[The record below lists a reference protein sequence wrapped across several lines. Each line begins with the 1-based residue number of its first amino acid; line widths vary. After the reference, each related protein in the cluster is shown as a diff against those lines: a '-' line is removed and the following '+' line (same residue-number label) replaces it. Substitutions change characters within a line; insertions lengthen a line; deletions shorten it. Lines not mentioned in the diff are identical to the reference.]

1 MRIVFAGTPKFAVK
15 SLSVLNQSEHEVVAV
30 YCQPDRPK
38 GRGKVLTACPVKIF
52 SEENNLLVIQPED
65 FKDKQ
70 SQSQLALLNT
80 DVMVVA
86 AYGQILPKAVLEIPK
101 LGCLNIHASLLP
113 RWRGAAPIE
122 RAILEGDRE
131 TGISIMKMNEGLD
144 TGDIMLDKKCMIS
157 NHETAQTLHDT
168 LSNIGANA
176 ILETLN
182 MLPTL
187 KARPQQNNE
196 ATYAEKITK
205 DEAQID
211 WHQSAEKISRVI
223 RAFNPRPIAYTNAM
237 AKQFKNR
244 VLRIIEADIVNRQ
257 TTNSPGEVIK
267 YDKDVCYIATS
278 NGVINLKKVQ
288 LSGKKEVS
296 IKDFNNAYQ
305 LIKLKL

>member
-15 SLSVLNQSEHEVVAV
+15 SLSVLNQSDHEVIAV

-52 SEENNLLVIQPED
+52 AEENNLLVIQPED

-70 SQSQLALLNT
+70 SQSQLALLNP

-86 AYGQILPKAVLEIPK
+86 AYGQILPKSILQIPK

-131 TGISIMKMNEGLD
+131 TGISIMKMNEELD
-144 TGDIMLDKKCMIS
+144 TGDIMLVKKCMIS
-157 NHETAQTLHDT
+157 NHETAKTLHDT

-182 MLPTL
+182 MFPTL
-187 KARPQQNNE
+187 KARSQQNND
-196 ATYAEKITK
+196 ATYAEKVTK

-211 WHQSAEKISRVI
+211 WHQSAEQISRAI

-244 VLRIIEADIVNRQ
+244 VLRIIEAEVVNRQ
-257 TTNSPGEVIK
+257 TINSPGEVIK
-267 YDKDVCYIATS
+267 YDKDICHVATS

-305 LIKLKL
+305 LIKLK

>member
-15 SLSVLNQSEHEVVAV
+15 SLSVLNQSEHEIVAV

-38 GRGKVLTACPVKIF
+38 GRGKILTACPVKIF
-52 SEENNLLVIQPED
+52 AEENNLLVIQPED

-70 SQSQLALLNT
+70 SQTQLALLNP
-80 DVMVVA
+80 DAMVVA
-86 AYGQILPKAVLEIPK
+86 AYGQILPKSILKIPK

-144 TGDIMLDKKCMIS
+144 TGDILLEKKCTIS

-168 LSNIGANA
+168 LSNIGAKA
-176 ILETLN
+176 ILKTLN

-187 KARPQQNNE
+187 KARPQQKND
-196 ATYAEKITK
+196 ATYAEKVTK

-211 WHQSAEKISRVI
+211 WHQSAEQISRVI
-223 RAFNPRPIAYTNAM
+223 RAFNPRPIAYTNAF
-237 AKQFKNR
+237 AKQFKNK
-244 VLRIIEADIVNRQ
+244 VLRIIEVEVVKRQ
-257 TTNSPGEVIK
+257 TTNSPGEIIK
-267 YDKDVCYIATS
+267 YDKDVCYVATS
-278 NGVINLKKVQ
+278 SGVINLKKVQ

-305 LIKLKL
+305 LIKLN

>member
-144 TGDIMLDKKCMIS
+144 TGDILLEKKCTIS

-168 LSNIGANA
+168 LSNVGANA
-176 ILETLN
+176 ILKTLN

-187 KARPQQNNE
+187 KARPQQNND
-196 ATYAEKITK
+196 ATYAEKVTK

-211 WHQSAEKISRVI
+211 WHQSAEQISRVI
-223 RAFNPRPIAYTNAM
+223 RAFNPRPIAYTNAL
-237 AKQFKNR
+237 AKQFENR
-244 VLRIIEADIVNRQ
+244 VLRIIEAEVVNIQ
-257 TTNSPGEVIK
+257 TTSSPGEVIK
-267 YDKDVCYIATS
+267 YGKSVCYVATS
-278 NGVINLKKVQ
+278 NGAINLKKVQ
-288 LSGKKEVS
+288 LSGKKES
-296 IKDFNNAYQ
+296 YIKDFNNAYQ
-305 LIKLKL
+305 LMKLN

>member
-52 SEENNLLVIQPED
+52 AEKNNLLVIQPED
-65 FKDKQ
+65 LKDKQ
-70 SQSQLALLNT
+70 NQKQLTLLNP
-80 DVMVVA
+80 DIMVVV
-86 AYGQILPKAVLEIPK
+86 AYGQILPKAVLQIPK

-131 TGISIMKMNEGLD
+131 TGISIMKMNEELD
-144 TGDIMLDKKCMIS
+144 TGDILLEKKCTIS

-187 KARPQQNNE
+187 KAIPQQNND
-196 ATYAEKITK
+196 ATYAEKVTK

-211 WHQSAEKISRVI
+211 WHQSAEQISRVI
-223 RAFNPRPIAYTNAM
+223 RAFNPRPIAYTNAL
-237 AKQFKNR
+237 AKQFENR
-244 VLRIIEADIVNRQ
+244 VLRIIEAEVVKRQ
-257 TTNSPGEVIK
+257 TTS
-267 YDKDVCYIATS
+267 S
-278 NGVINLKKVQ
+278 
-288 LSGKKEVS
+288 
-296 IKDFNNAYQ
+296 
-305 LIKLKL
+305 

>member
-15 SLSVLNQSEHEVVAV
+15 SLSVLNLSEHEVVAV

-52 SEENNLLVIQPED
+52 AEENNLLVIQPED

-70 SQSQLALLNT
+70 SQTQLSLLNP

-86 AYGQILPKAVLEIPK
+86 AYGQILPKALLEIPK

-131 TGISIMKMNEGLD
+131 TGISIMQMNEGLD
-144 TGDIMLDKKCMIS
+144 TGDILLDKKCMIS
-157 NHETAQTLHDT
+157 NRETAQTLHDT

-182 MLPTL
+182 IFPTL
-187 KARPQQNNE
+187 KARPQQNNN
-196 ATYAEKITK
+196 ATYAEKVTK

-211 WHQSAEKISRVI
+211 WHQGAEQISRVI
-223 RAFNPRPIAYTNAM
+223 RAFNPRTIAYTNAM

-244 VLRIIEADIVNRQ
+244 VLRIIEAEIVNRQ

-267 YDKDVCYIATS
+267 YDKDVCYVATS
-278 NGVINLKKVQ
+278 SGVISLKKVQ
-288 LSGKKEVS
+288 LAGKKEVS

-305 LIKLKL
+305 LIKLN

>member
-15 SLSVLNQSEHEVVAV
+15 SLSVLNQSEHEVIAV

-70 SQSQLALLNT
+70 SQTQLALLNP

-144 TGDIMLDKKCMIS
+144 TGDILLDKKCTIS

-196 ATYAEKITK
+196 ATYAEKVTK
-205 DEAQID
+205 DEAQIN

-244 VLRIIEADIVNRQ
+244 VLRIIEAEIVNRQ

-305 LIKLKL
+305 LIKLK

>member
-15 SLSVLNQSEHEVVAV
+15 SLSVLNQSEHEVIAV

-38 GRGKVLTACPVKIF
+38 GRGKVLTACPVKVCAK
-52 SEENNLLVIQPED
+52 ENNLLVIQPED
-65 FKDKQ
+65 LKDKQ
-70 SQSQLALLNT
+70 SQTQLALLNP

-86 AYGQILPKAVLEIPK
+86 AYGQILPKSILEIPK

-144 TGDIMLDKKCMIS
+144 TGDILLDKKCTIS

-196 ATYAEKITK
+196 ATYAEKVTK

-211 WHQSAEKISRVI
+211 WHQSAEQISRVI

-244 VLRIIEADIVNRQ
+244 VLRIIEAEIVNRQ

-288 LSGKKEVS
+288 LSGKNKVS

-305 LIKLKL
+305 LIKLN

>member
-38 GRGKVLTACPVKIF
+38 GRGKVLTACPVKVF
-52 SEENNLLVIQPED
+52 AEENNLLVIQPED

-70 SQSQLALLNT
+70 SQSQLALLNP

-86 AYGQILPKAVLEIPK
+86 AYGQILPKSILEIPK

-144 TGDIMLDKKCMIS
+144 TGDILLDKKCTIS

-196 ATYAEKITK
+196 ATYAEKVTK

-244 VLRIIEADIVNRQ
+244 VLRIIEAEIVNRQ

-288 LSGKKEVS
+288 LSGKNKVS

-305 LIKLKL
+305 LIKLN

>member
-15 SLSVLNQSEHEVVAV
+15 SLSVLNQSEHEIVAV

-38 GRGKVLTACPVKIF
+38 GRGKILTACPVKIF
-52 SEENNLLVIQPED
+52 AEENNLLVIQPED

-70 SQSQLALLNT
+70 SQTQLALLNP

-86 AYGQILPKAVLEIPK
+86 AYGQILPKSILKIPK

-144 TGDIMLDKKCMIS
+144 TGDILLDKKCTIS

-196 ATYAEKITK
+196 ATYAEKVTK

-244 VLRIIEADIVNRQ
+244 VLRIIEAEIVNRQ
-257 TTNSPGEVIK
+257 TTNSPGEVVK

-278 NGVINLKKVQ
+278 NGVISLKKIQ
-288 LSGKKEVS
+288 LAGKKEVL

-305 LIKLKL
+305 LIKLN

>member
-52 SEENNLLVIQPED
+52 AEKNNLLVIQPED
-65 FKDKQ
+65 LKDKQ
-70 SQSQLALLNT
+70 NQKQLTLLNP
-80 DVMVVA
+80 DIMVVV
-86 AYGQILPKAVLEIPK
+86 AYGQILPKAVLQIPK

-144 TGDIMLDKKCMIS
+144 TGDILLEKKCTIS

-187 KARPQQNNE
+187 KARPQQNND
-196 ATYAEKITK
+196 ATYAEKVTK

-211 WHQSAEKISRVI
+211 WHQSAEQISRVI
-223 RAFNPRPIAYTNAM
+223 RAFNPRPIAYTNAL
-237 AKQFKNR
+237 AKQFENR
-244 VLRIIEADIVNRQ
+244 VLRIIEAEVVKRQ
-257 TTNSPGEVIK
+257 TTSSPGEVIK
-267 YDKDVCYIATS
+267 YDKNVCYVATS
-278 NGVINLKKVQ
+278 SGVINLKKIQ

-305 LIKLKL
+305 LIKLN

>member
-52 SEENNLLVIQPED
+52 AEENNLLVIQPED

-70 SQSQLALLNT
+70 SQTQLALLNP

-86 AYGQILPKAVLEIPK
+86 AYGQILPKALLEIPK

-131 TGISIMKMNEGLD
+131 TGISIMQMNEGLD
-144 TGDIMLDKKCMIS
+144 TGDILLDKKCMIS
-157 NHETAQTLHDT
+157 NRETAQTLHDT

-182 MLPTL
+182 IFPTL
-187 KARPQQNNE
+187 KARPQQNNN
-196 ATYAEKITK
+196 ATYAEKVTK

-211 WHQSAEKISRVI
+211 WHQSAEQISRVI

-244 VLRIIEADIVNRQ
+244 VLRIIEAEIVNRQ

-267 YDKDVCYIATS
+267 YDKDVCYVATS
-278 NGVINLKKVQ
+278 SGVISLKKVQ
-288 LSGKKEVS
+288 LAGKKEVS

-305 LIKLKL
+305 LIKLN

>member
-15 SLSVLNQSEHEVVAV
+15 SLSILNQSDHEVIAV

-52 SEENNLLVIQPED
+52 AEENNLLVIQPED

-70 SQSQLALLNT
+70 SQSQLALLNP

-86 AYGQILPKAVLEIPK
+86 AYGQILPKSILQIPK

-196 ATYAEKITK
+196 ATYAEKVTK

-244 VLRIIEADIVNRQ
+244 VLRIIEAEIVNRQ

-288 LSGKKEVS
+288 LSGKNKVS

-305 LIKLKL
+305 LIKLN

>member
-52 SEENNLLVIQPED
+52 AEENNLLVIQPED
-65 FKDKQ
+65 LKDKQ
-70 SQSQLALLNT
+70 SQTQLALLNP

-86 AYGQILPKAVLEIPK
+86 AYGQILPKSILEIPK

-122 RAILEGDRE
+122 RAILEDDRE

-144 TGDIMLDKKCMIS
+144 TGDILLDKKCTIS

-196 ATYAEKITK
+196 ATYAEKVTK

-244 VLRIIEADIVNRQ
+244 VLRIIEAEIVNRQ

-288 LSGKKEVS
+288 LSGKNKVS

-305 LIKLKL
+305 LIKLN

>member
-1 MRIVFAGTPKFAVK
+1 MRIVFAGTPKFSVK
-15 SLSVLNQSEHEVVAV
+15 SLSVLNQSEHEVIAV

-38 GRGKVLTACPVKIF
+38 GRGKVLTACPVKVCAKA
-52 SEENNLLVIQPED
+52 NNLLVIQPED
-65 FKDKQ
+65 LKDKQ
-70 SQSQLALLNT
+70 SQSQLALLNP

-131 TGISIMKMNEGLD
+131 IGISIMQMNEGLD
-144 TGDIMLDKKCMIS
+144 TGDILLDKKCKIS
-157 NHETAQTLHDT
+157 NRETAQTLHDT

-182 MLPTL
+182 IFPTL
-187 KARPQQNNE
+187 KARPQQNNN
-196 ATYAEKITK
+196 ATYAEKVTK

-211 WHQSAEKISRVI
+211 WHQSAEQINRVI

-244 VLRIIEADIVNRQ
+244 VLRIIEAEVVNRQ
-257 TTNSPGEVIK
+257 TTNSPGKVIK
-267 YDKDVCYIATS
+267 YDKDVCYVATS
-278 NGVINLKKVQ
+278 SGVINLKRVQ

-305 LIKLKL
+305 LMKLN

>member
-52 SEENNLLVIQPED
+52 AEENNLLVIQPED

-70 SQSQLALLNT
+70 SQTQLALLNP

-144 TGDIMLDKKCMIS
+144 TGDIMLEKKSAIS

-168 LSNIGANA
+168 LSNMGANA

-196 ATYAEKITK
+196 ATYAEKVTK

-244 VLRIIEADIVNRQ
+244 VLRIIEAEIVNRQ

-288 LSGKKEVS
+288 LSGKKKVS

-305 LIKLKL
+305 LIKLK

>member
-52 SEENNLLVIQPED
+52 AEENNLLVIQPED

-70 SQSQLALLNT
+70 SQTQLALLNP

-144 TGDIMLDKKCMIS
+144 TGDILLDKKCMIS

-196 ATYAEKITK
+196 ATYAEKVTK

-211 WHQSAEKISRVI
+211 WHQSAEQISRVI

-244 VLRIIEADIVNRQ
+244 VLRIIEAEIVNRQ

-288 LSGKKEVS
+288 LSGKNKVS

-305 LIKLKL
+305 LIKLN

>member
-15 SLSVLNQSEHEVVAV
+15 SLSVLNQSNHEVIAV

-38 GRGKVLTACPVKIF
+38 GRGKVLTACPVKNF
-52 SEENNLLVIQPED
+52 AEENNLLVIQPED
-65 FKDKQ
+65 FKDKK
-70 SQSQLALLNT
+70 SQSQLALLNP

-86 AYGQILPKAVLEIPK
+86 AYGQILPKSILQIPK

-144 TGDIMLDKKCMIS
+144 TGDILLDKKCTIS

-196 ATYAEKITK
+196 ATYAEKVTK

-244 VLRIIEADIVNRQ
+244 VLRIIEAEIVNRQ

-288 LSGKKEVS
+288 LSGKNKVS

-305 LIKLKL
+305 LIKLN

>member
-15 SLSVLNQSEHEVVAV
+15 SLSVLNQSEHEVIAV

-70 SQSQLALLNT
+70 SQTQLALLNP

-144 TGDIMLDKKCMIS
+144 TGDILLDKKCMIS

-196 ATYAEKITK
+196 ATYAEKVTK

-244 VLRIIEADIVNRQ
+244 VLRIIEAEIVNRQ

-288 LSGKKEVS
+288 LSGKNKVS

-305 LIKLKL
+305 LIKLN

>member
-15 SLSVLNQSEHEVVAV
+15 SLSVLNQSEHEIVAV

-38 GRGKVLTACPVKIF
+38 GRGKILTACPVKIF
-52 SEENNLLVIQPED
+52 AEENNLLVIQPED

-70 SQSQLALLNT
+70 SQTQLALLNP

-144 TGDIMLDKKCMIS
+144 TGDIMLVKKCMIS
-157 NHETAQTLHDT
+157 NHETAKTLHDT

-182 MLPTL
+182 MFPTL
-187 KARPQQNNE
+187 KARSQQNND
-196 ATYAEKITK
+196 ATYAEKVTK

-211 WHQSAEKISRVI
+211 WHQSAEQISRAI

-244 VLRIIEADIVNRQ
+244 VLRIIEAEVVNRQ

-267 YDKDVCYIATS
+267 YDKDICHVATS

-305 LIKLKL
+305 LIKLK

>member
-30 YCQPDRPK
+30 YCQPDRPN

-70 SQSQLALLNT
+70 SQTQLALLNP

-144 TGDIMLDKKCMIS
+144 TGDILLEKKCTIS
-157 NHETAQTLHDT
+157 NHETAETLHDT
-168 LSNIGANA
+168 LSNIGAKA
-176 ILETLN
+176 ILKTLN

-187 KARPQQNNE
+187 KARPQQNND
-196 ATYAEKITK
+196 ATYAEKVTK

-211 WHQSAEKISRVI
+211 WHQSAEQISRVI
-223 RAFNPRPIAYTNAM
+223 RAFNPRPIAYTNAL
-237 AKQFKNR
+237 AKQFKNK
-244 VLRIIEADIVNRQ
+244 VLRIIEVEVVKRQ
-257 TTNSPGEVIK
+257 TTNSPGEIIK
-267 YDKDVCYIATS
+267 YDKDVCYVATS
-278 NGVINLKKVQ
+278 SGVINLKKVQ

-305 LIKLKL
+305 LIKLN

>member
-15 SLSVLNQSEHEVVAV
+15 SLSVLNQSEREVVAV

-52 SEENNLLVIQPED
+52 AEENNLLVIQPED

-70 SQSQLALLNT
+70 SQTQLALLNP

-86 AYGQILPKAVLEIPK
+86 AYGQILPKALLEIPK

-131 TGISIMKMNEGLD
+131 TGISIMQMNEGLD
-144 TGDIMLDKKCMIS
+144 TGDILLDKKCMIS
-157 NHETAQTLHDT
+157 NRETAQTLHDT

-182 MLPTL
+182 IFPTL
-187 KARPQQNNE
+187 KARPQQNNN
-196 ATYAEKITK
+196 ATYAEKVTK

-211 WHQSAEKISRVI
+211 WHQGAEQISRVI
-223 RAFNPRPIAYTNAM
+223 RAFNPRTIAYTNAM

-244 VLRIIEADIVNRQ
+244 VLRIIEAEIVNRQ

-267 YDKDVCYIATS
+267 YDKDVCYVATS
-278 NGVINLKKVQ
+278 SGVISLKKVQ
-288 LSGKKEVS
+288 LAGKKEVS

-305 LIKLKL
+305 LIKLN

>member
-52 SEENNLLVIQPED
+52 AEENNLLVIQPED

-70 SQSQLALLNT
+70 SQTQLALLNP

-144 TGDIMLDKKCMIS
+144 TGDILLDKKCTIS

-196 ATYAEKITK
+196 ATYAEKVTK

-244 VLRIIEADIVNRQ
+244 VLRIIEAEIVNRQ

-288 LSGKKEVS
+288 LSGKNKVS

-305 LIKLKL
+305 LIKLN

>member
-52 SEENNLLVIQPED
+52 AEKNNLLVIQPED
-65 FKDKQ
+65 LKDKQ
-70 SQSQLALLNT
+70 NQKQLTLLNP
-80 DVMVVA
+80 DIMVVV
-86 AYGQILPKAVLEIPK
+86 AYGQILPKAVLQIPK

-144 TGDIMLDKKCMIS
+144 TGDILLEKKCTIS

-176 ILETLN
+176 IIETLN

-187 KARPQQNNE
+187 KARPQQNND
-196 ATYAEKITK
+196 ATYAEKVTK

-211 WHQSAEKISRVI
+211 WHQSAEQISRVI
-223 RAFNPRPIAYTNAM
+223 RAFNPRPIAYTNAL
-237 AKQFKNR
+237 AKQFENR
-244 VLRIIEADIVNRQ
+244 VLRIIEAEVVKRQ
-257 TTNSPGEVIK
+257 TTSSPGEVIK
-267 YDKDVCYIATS
+267 SNKNVCYVATS
-278 NGVINLKKVQ
+278 SGVINLKKIQ

-305 LIKLKL
+305 LIKLN

>member
-52 SEENNLLVIQPED
+52 AEENNLLVIQPED

-70 SQSQLALLNT
+70 SQTQLVLLNP

-196 ATYAEKITK
+196 ATYAEKVTK

-244 VLRIIEADIVNRQ
+244 VLRIIEAEIVNRQ

-288 LSGKKEVS
+288 LSGKNKVS

-305 LIKLKL
+305 LIKLN

>member
-15 SLSVLNQSEHEVVAV
+15 SLSVLNQSEHKVVAV

-52 SEENNLLVIQPED
+52 AEENNLLVIQPED

-70 SQSQLALLNT
+70 SQTQLALLNP

-131 TGISIMKMNEGLD
+131 IGISIMQMNEGLD
-144 TGDIMLDKKCMIS
+144 TGDILLDRKCMIS
-157 NHETAQTLHDT
+157 NRETAQTLHDT

-182 MLPTL
+182 IFPTL
-187 KARPQQNNE
+187 KARPQQNNN
-196 ATYAEKITK
+196 ATYAEKVTK

-211 WHQSAEKISRVI
+211 WHQSAEQISRMI

-237 AKQFKNR
+237 AKQFNNR
-244 VLRIIEADIVNRQ
+244 VLRIIEAEIVNRQ
-257 TTNSPGEVIK
+257 TTSSPGKVIK
-267 YDKDVCYIATS
+267 YDKDVCYVATS
-278 NGVINLKKVQ
+278 SGVISLKKVQ
-288 LSGKKEVS
+288 LAGKKEVS

-305 LIKLKL
+305 LIKLNQ

>member
-15 SLSVLNQSEHEVVAV
+15 SLSVLNQSEHEVIAV

-38 GRGKVLTACPVKIF
+38 GRGKVLTACPVKVCAKA
-52 SEENNLLVIQPED
+52 NNLLVIQPED
-65 FKDKQ
+65 LKDKQ
-70 SQSQLALLNT
+70 SQSQLALLNP

-86 AYGQILPKAVLEIPK
+86 AYGQILPKSILEIPK

-122 RAILEGDRE
+122 RAILEDDRE

-144 TGDIMLDKKCMIS
+144 TGDILLDKKCTIS

-187 KARPQQNNE
+187 KARLQQNNE
-196 ATYAEKITK
+196 ATYAEKVTK

-244 VLRIIEADIVNRQ
+244 VLRIIEAEIVNRQ

-288 LSGKKEVS
+288 LSGKNKVS

-305 LIKLKL
+305 LIKLN

>member
-15 SLSVLNQSEHEVVAV
+15 SLSVLNQSEHKVVAV

-70 SQSQLALLNT
+70 SQTQLALLNP

-86 AYGQILPKAVLEIPK
+86 AYGQILPKALLEIPK

-131 TGISIMKMNEGLD
+131 TGISIMQMNEGLD
-144 TGDIMLDKKCMIS
+144 TGDILLDKKCMIS
-157 NHETAQTLHDT
+157 NRETAQTLHDT

-182 MLPTL
+182 IFPTL
-187 KARPQQNNE
+187 KARPQQNNN
-196 ATYAEKITK
+196 ATYAEKVTK

-211 WHQSAEKISRVI
+211 WHQGAEQISRVI
-223 RAFNPRPIAYTNAM
+223 RAFNPRTIAYTNAM

-244 VLRIIEADIVNRQ
+244 VLRIIEAEIVNRQ

-267 YDKDVCYIATS
+267 YDKDVCYVATS
-278 NGVINLKKVQ
+278 SGVISLKKVQ
-288 LSGKKEVS
+288 LAGKKEVS

-305 LIKLKL
+305 LIKLN

>member
-52 SEENNLLVIQPED
+52 AEKNNLLVIQPED
-65 FKDKQ
+65 LKDKQ
-70 SQSQLALLNT
+70 NQKQLTLLNP
-80 DVMVVA
+80 DIMVVV
-86 AYGQILPKAVLEIPK
+86 AYGQVLPKAVLQIPK

-131 TGISIMKMNEGLD
+131 TGISIMQMNEGLD
-144 TGDIMLDKKCMIS
+144 TGDILLEKKCTIS

-168 LSNIGANA
+168 LSNIGAKA
-176 ILETLN
+176 ILKTLN

-187 KARPQQNNE
+187 KARPQQNND
-196 ATYAEKITK
+196 ATYAEKVTK

-211 WHQSAEKISRVI
+211 WHQSAEQISRVI
-223 RAFNPRPIAYTNAM
+223 RAFNPRPIAYTNAL
-237 AKQFKNR
+237 AKQFENR
-244 VLRIIEADIVNRQ
+244 VLRIIEAEVVKRQ
-257 TTNSPGEVIK
+257 TTSSPGEVIK
-267 YDKDVCYIATS
+267 YDKNVCYVATS
-278 NGVINLKKVQ
+278 SGVINLKKIQ

-305 LIKLKL
+305 LIKLN

>member
-38 GRGKVLTACPVKIF
+38 GRGNVLTACPVKIF
-52 SEENNLLVIQPED
+52 AEENNLLVIQPED
-65 FKDKQ
+65 LKDKQ
-70 SQSQLALLNT
+70 SQTRLALLNP
-80 DVMVVA
+80 DIMVVV
-86 AYGQILPKAVLEIPK
+86 AYGQILPKAVLQIPK

-122 RAILEGDRE
+122 RAILEGDKE

-144 TGDIMLDKKCMIS
+144 TGDILIEKKCTIS

-187 KARPQQNNE
+187 KARPQQNND
-196 ATYAEKITK
+196 ATYAEKVTK

-211 WHQSAEKISRVI
+211 WHQSAEQISRVI

-244 VLRIIEADIVNRQ
+244 VLRIIEAEVVNGQ
-257 TTNSPGEVIK
+257 TATSPGEVIE
-267 YDKDVCYIATS
+267 YDKDVCYVATS
-278 NGVINLKKVQ
+278 SGVINLKKVQ

-305 LIKLKL
+305 LMKLN

>member
-15 SLSVLNQSEHEVVAV
+15 SLSVLNQSEHEVIAV

-38 GRGKVLTACPVKIF
+38 GRGKVLTACPVKVYAKA
-52 SEENNLLVIQPED
+52 NNLLVIQPED
-65 FKDKQ
+65 LKDKQ
-70 SQSQLALLNT
+70 SQSQLALLNP

-144 TGDIMLDKKCMIS
+144 TGDILLDKKCTIS

-196 ATYAEKITK
+196 ATYAEKVTK

-244 VLRIIEADIVNRQ
+244 VLRIIEAEIVNRQ

-288 LSGKKEVS
+288 LSGKNKVS

-305 LIKLKL
+305 LIKLN